1 MYWQGKHPLMKGKIL
16 KRIGLLLGGLLI
28 MSVLITAC
36 NSKSEVILEGKKCF
50 IDLHLHLDGSI
61 SEESAKELAE
71 MQNIDIPKG
80 DELKSLLSVSED
92 CKDLNEYLEKFA
104 FPCSLLQTKEAISE
118 SVCNLM
124 EELKAEGVIY
134 AEIRFAPQ
142 KHKEQGLTQEE
153 VVIAAIDGLSRGK
166 LSASLILCCM
176 RGASNREQNIETVR
190 LVSKYLGKG
199 VCAVDLAGAEA
210 LFPNENFIDVIE
222 YAKSLSLPMT
232 LHAGEALG
240 SESVSSAIELGA
252 DRIGHGVRSIEN
264 PELLQI
270 LSQKKIALELCP
282 TSNMN
287 TRVFETMSE
296 YPIRAF
302 LEAGILIT
310 INTDNT
316 SVSATSLANEYQKIT
331 DTFSLTES
339 ELQTLALNSA
349 YATFLCGVEKEKLVE
364 RIKSRF

>member
-1 MYWQGKHPLMKGKIL
+1 MIN
-16 KRIGLLLGGLLI
+16 
-28 MSVLITAC
+28 A
-36 NSKSEVILEGKKCF
+36 KKYAL
-50 IDLHLHLDGSI
+50 IDLHLHLDGSM
-61 SEESAKELAE
+61 SLECARSLAE
-71 MQNIDIPKG
+71 KQGIALPD
-80 DELKSLLSVSED
+80 DAELLTRLRVSDD
-92 CKDLNEYLEKFA
+92 CQDLNEYLERFEL
-104 FPCSLLQTKEAISE
+104 PLSLLQTAESISE
-118 SVCNLM
+118 SVERLSN
-124 EELKAEGVIY
+124 ELAAEGLIY

-142 KHKEQGLTQEE
+142 LHLQKGLTQEE

-176 RGASNREQNIETVR
+176 RGMNNREQNIETVR

-296 YPIRAF
+296 YPIRVF
-302 LEAGILIT
+302 LEAGMLIT

-349 YATFLCGVEKEKLVE
+349 YATFLCDVEKEKLVE

>member
-1 MYWQGKHPLMKGKIL
+1 MIN
-16 KRIGLLLGGLLI
+16 
-28 MSVLITAC
+28 A
-36 NSKSEVILEGKKCF
+36 KKYAL
-50 IDLHLHLDGSI
+50 IDLHLHLDGSM
-61 SEESAKELAE
+61 SLECARSLAE
-71 MQNIDIPKG
+71 KQGIALPD
-80 DELKSLLSVSED
+80 DAELLTRLRVSDD
-92 CKDLNEYLEKFA
+92 CQDLNEYLERFEL
-104 FPCSLLQTKEAISE
+104 PLSLLQTADSISE
-118 SVCNLM
+118 SVERLSN
-124 EELKAEGVIY
+124 ELAAEGLIY

-142 KHKEQGLTQEE
+142 LHLQKGLTQEE